1 MAGPKQK
8 QCLVV
13 DVSGESKVRWHIE
26 QYCIGTGNAKSM
38 KQDKLDMIKQELASL
53 NIDI

>member
-38 KQDKLDMIKQELASL
+38 KQDKLNMIKQELASL